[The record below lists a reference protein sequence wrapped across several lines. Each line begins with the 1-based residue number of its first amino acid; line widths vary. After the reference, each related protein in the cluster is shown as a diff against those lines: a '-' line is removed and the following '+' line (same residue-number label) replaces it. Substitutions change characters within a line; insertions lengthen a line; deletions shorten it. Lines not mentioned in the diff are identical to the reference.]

1 MKFLPLCAVSVIAL
15 TPAFAQEARQ
25 LDAHEHGV
33 GKLNI
38 AVDGTQVAM
47 ELHVPGADIVGFE
60 YEPASAE
67 DRALVEA
74 AEETLK
80 QPADLFVLPVA
91 AECTVIEAAAHLEGE
106 GGHEDHDDHDDHD
119 EDHDDHAEEHADHDE
134 DDHDEDDHDEDAGH
148 TEFHAEYVL
157 SCAHPEALTDITFGY
172 FEAFPNALEVDVQLI
187 TDNGATSFEVERDAP
202 VLDLRSAL

>member
-1 MKFLPLCAVSVIAL
+1 
-15 TPAFAQEARQ
+15 
-25 LDAHEHGV
+25 
-33 GKLNI
+33 
-38 AVDGTQVAM
+38 M

-60 YEPASAE
+60 YEPASTE

-106 GGHEDHDDHDDHD
+106 GGHEDHDDHDEGHDDHD

-134 DDHDEDDHDEDAGH
+134 DDHDEEHAHEEHAQDAEHDEHDHENHADDHAEDAGH

-187 TDNGATSFEVERDAP
+187 TDSGATSFEVERDAP